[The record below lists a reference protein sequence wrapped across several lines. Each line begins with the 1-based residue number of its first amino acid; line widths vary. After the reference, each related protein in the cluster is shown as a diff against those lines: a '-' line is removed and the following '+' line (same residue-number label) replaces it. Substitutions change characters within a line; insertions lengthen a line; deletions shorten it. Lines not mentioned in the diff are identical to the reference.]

1 MVFIECGLGG
11 RVQCFVFDAVNLWW
25 RRKCAT
31 APDQTPQI
39 KSKYHVVGAANTTHV
54 NYTSAQHPDVA
65 AMETSI
71 ANPPIMPGKLSN
83 ARHARRQLN
92 CLQRLAPHSQ
102 LFPSTYFV
110 FFGVVA
116 CLYDVRACS
125 RWSDLTSDSECNST
139 PIIMQIF
146 HWLLK

>member
-92 CLQRLAPHSQ
+92 CLQRLAPHSDSSSPPPISSSSASLLASMTYARAHDDLIWLRIRNAIRLQ
-102 LFPSTYFV
+102 LLCKYFT
-110 FFGVVA
+110 G
-116 CLYDVRACS
+116 C
-125 RWSDLTSDSECNST
+125 
-139 PIIMQIF
+139 
-146 HWLLK
+146 